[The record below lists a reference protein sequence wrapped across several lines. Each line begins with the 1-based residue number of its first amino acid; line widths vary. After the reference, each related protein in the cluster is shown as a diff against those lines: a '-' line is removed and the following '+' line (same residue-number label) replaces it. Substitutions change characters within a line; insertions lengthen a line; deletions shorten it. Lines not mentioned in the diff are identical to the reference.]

1 MTRLTQTPRTF
12 EVNTLGLLWTI
23 KTFLPSLVTNN
34 HGHLLIVASQTAFI
48 TGAGVTDY
56 CASKAAALSIYE
68 GVHSEIRNIYEAPAV
83 RVSCIS
89 PSHVKTGMFTGI
101 QSVPGMSSI
110 TPEDL
115 AKTIAGILY
124 SGRAHNIMVPKLAYF
139 AKLGRIMPE
148 WFRITAQDIAAGAF
162 TTLTP
167 HDPMAKSQ

>member
-1 MTRLTQTPRTF
+1 LTIVHSTF

-23 KTFLPSLVTNN
+23 KTFLPSLVANN

-48 TGAGVTDY
+48 TSAGVTDY

-68 GVHSEIRNIYEAPAV
+68 GVHSEMKHIYNAPAV

-101 QSVPGMSSI
+101 KSVPGMTSL
-110 TPEDL
+110 TPESI
-115 AKTIAGILY
+115 AKTIGDILY
-124 SGRAHNIMVPKLAYF
+124 SGFAHNIMIPKSAYASKLA
-139 AKLGRIMPE
+139 RIMPE

-162 TTLTP
+162 KTLTP